1 MSKLNEVIDSITNE
15 NAEEVKKQLTD
26 EAIVLSKANSDL
38 YKRAKKAEGF
48 EYKPDSK
55 EWVKKEVK
63 PEVKP
68 EAKPEP
74 TDKSSEP
81 DYAKLSFLEG
91 RKVDNP
97 DDQQIVLSEAERLK
111 LPLTDVLEM
120 EHIKSK
126 LKDAKD
132 QRESTE
138 GMPKGSGKGTGKT
151 RNDVDYYTSKPQK
164 ADGTYETPADLDL
177 ADKVIEARM
186 QKEKQG
192 NQFSEELYTG

>member
-1 MSKLNEVIDSITNE
+1 MIEEIENQDSNPEGEQDTTPENEPNEELTKSKEYGDNQKIR
-15 NAEEVKKQLTD
+15 AE
-26 EAIVLSKANSDL
+26 
-38 YKRAKKAEGF
+38 KAE
-48 EYKPDSK
+48 KKVK
-55 EWVKKEVK
+55 EL
-63 PEVKP
+63 
-68 EAKPEP
+68 EAKPSEP
-74 TDKSSEP
+74 VENETPIKIEPKEQSSEP

-186 QKEKQG
+186 KKEKQG

>member
-1 MSKLNEVIDSITNE
+1 MIEEIENQDSNPEGEQDTTPENEPNEELTKSKEYGDNQKIR
-15 NAEEVKKQLTD
+15 AE
-26 EAIVLSKANSDL
+26 
-38 YKRAKKAEGF
+38 KAE
-48 EYKPDSK
+48 KKVK
-55 EWVKKEVK
+55 EL
-63 PEVKP
+63 
-68 EAKPEP
+68 EAKPSEP
-74 TDKSSEP
+74 VENETPIKIEPKEQSSEP

-164 ADGTYETPADLDL
+164 ADGTYETPTDLDL

-186 QKEKQG
+186 KKEKQG